1 MLSLAKDFG
10 VGTNDRITNCSK
22 DSGCLNLRSMHL
34 MCAQTNFLDL
44 PLKLFSQQCLSINP
58 KFGQWS
64 HYQFFIVLRS
74 ILTTWTISTSSH
86 SRSWIRAGK
95 VSLIYF
101 RLQCVCSSDQ
111 PFRFLAQVPAT
122 LSSSSSSFSALTST
136 QLSPFTST
144 IGSVLILSHSLEP
157 DSVEMFCIPWVL

>member
-1 MLSLAKDFG
+1 
-10 VGTNDRITNCSK
+10 
-22 DSGCLNLRSMHL
+22 

-74 ILTTWTISTSSH
+74 ILTTWTISTSH
-86 SRSWIRAGK
+86 SRSLIRAGK

-111 PFRFLAQVPAT
+111 PFRFLAQVPVT

-136 QLSPFTST
+136 QFSPFTST

-157 DSVEMFCIPWVL
+157 DSVEMYCIPMVL

>member
-1 MLSLAKDFG
+1 
-10 VGTNDRITNCSK
+10 
-22 DSGCLNLRSMHL
+22 MHL

-74 ILTTWTISTSSH
+74 ILTTWKISTSSH
-86 SRSWIRAGK
+86 SRSLIRTGK

-122 LSSSSSSFSALTST
+122 LSSSSSSSSSFSAPASI
-136 QLSPFTST
+136 QFSPFTST

-157 DSVEMFCIPWVL
+157 DSVETFCIPWVL